1 VSKTKPNRSA
11 RDIALSLL
19 SRREHTAAELSD
31 KLRRRGIPTIEI
43 TDVIERL
50 TETGIIDNE
59 RAARIIIRG
68 ELRKRPV
75 GRMRLLAKLNQR
87 RVPSAV
93 IKRCFDEMD
102 EGWEHEQ
109 CIRAT
114 DSWFR
119 KNMRSVHWKDAL
131 ARHLR
136 SRGFAWECIRDA
148 LGSAETGEGMDAENI
163 EDDDK

>member
-1 VSKTKPNRSA
+1 
-11 RDIALSLL
+11 LL

-31 KLRRRGIPTIEI
+31 KLRRRGIPSTEI

-75 GRMRLLAKLNQR
+75 GRMRLLSKLSQR

-93 IKRCFDEMD
+93 IRRCFDEMD
-102 EGWEHEQ
+102 ESWEHEQ
-109 CIRAT
+109 CIRAI

-119 KNMRSVHWKDAL
+119 KNTRSGRWKDAL

-136 SRGFAWECIRDA
+136 SRGFVWECIRDT
-148 LGSAETGEGMDAENI
+148 LGSAKTGEGMDAENI